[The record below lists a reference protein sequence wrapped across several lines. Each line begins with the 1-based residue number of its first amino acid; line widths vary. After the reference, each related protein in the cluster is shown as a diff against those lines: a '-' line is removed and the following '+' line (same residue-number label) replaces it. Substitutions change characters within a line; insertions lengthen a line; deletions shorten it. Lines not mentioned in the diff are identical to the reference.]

1 MSPDQILFR
10 LRRFLLALSALLF
23 GGTVI
28 ELWLAEHMESLVQ
41 LIPFGLCGLGIVAV
55 IAVLLR
61 PQRQTLLGLR
71 GCMGLAVLGSL
82 YGMYEHISSNIAFQL
97 EIQPNAKFRDIFSE
111 ALGGA
116 SPLLAPGILVLA
128 AILAIA
134 ATYYH
139 PALERS
145 SEKRRGRIL
154 LKENLN

>member
-1 MSPDQILFR
+1 
-10 LRRFLLALSALLF
+10 LSGLLF

-28 ELWLAEHMESLVQ
+28 ELLLVNHMESLVQ

-61 PQRQTLLGLR
+61 PQRQSLLGLR
-71 GCMGLAVLGSL
+71 ACMSVVALGSL
-82 YGMYEHISSNIAFQL
+82 YGVYEHISNNIAFEL
-97 EIQPNAKFRDIFSE
+97 EIQPNAPFRNIFIE

-116 SPLLAPGILVLA
+116 NPLLAPGILVLA